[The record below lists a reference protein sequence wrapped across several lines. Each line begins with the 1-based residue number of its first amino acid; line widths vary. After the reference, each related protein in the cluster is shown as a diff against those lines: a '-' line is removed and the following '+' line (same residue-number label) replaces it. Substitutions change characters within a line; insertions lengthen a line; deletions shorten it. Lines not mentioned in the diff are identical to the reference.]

1 MASPATAS
9 SSLTAP
15 ADREGKFTPVKV
27 VLDEEE
33 VGRAKETLV
42 KDLTF
47 TQVEQHFA
55 DPTQFGQK
63 ICLVSF
69 IPSKGARPDKDNIYG
84 MMKVRGVYATEDEA
98 NERAEFLIRNV
109 DSYHEIFHCHV
120 GRPFPITTSDA
131 FSNEVKSIDIKK
143 KTTEIISEDILTQK
157 RNERQQ
163 VEEIKQKEKALLEES
178 NRAQRDEPLDPFEVY
193 ITEQV
198 KRAQLIWTYVE
209 TQKKMVQMK
218 DSIAKATQAI
228 QDADTEH
235 PDFYEKYK
243 ERYYQARKEAGLPE
257 DTSNENS
264 FIKFLGL
271 DLSEALAMGGT
282 VIPPPP
288 RSSPSESSLPSTE
301 SESKSVDA

>member
-1 MASPATAS
+1 MSAT
-9 SSLTAP
+9 SSLAAP
-15 ADREGKFTPVKV
+15 SDRDGKFTSIKTTLSEDEV
-27 VLDEEE
+27 VE
-33 VGRAKETLV
+33 AKETKV
-42 KDLTF
+42 KDLRF
-47 TQVEQHFA
+47 AQVEQHFA
-55 DPTQFGQK
+55 DPAQFGQK

-84 MMKVRGVYATEDEA
+84 MMKVRGVYATEEEA
-98 NERAEFLIRNV
+98 NDRAEFLIRNV
-109 DSYHEIFHCHV
+109 DSYHEIYHCHV
-120 GRPFPITTSDA
+120 GRPFPITTSDV
-131 FSNEVKSIDIKK
+131 FSDEVKSIDIKK

-209 TQKKMVQMK
+209 TQKKIGQMK
-218 DSIAKATQAI
+218 DSIAKATKAI
-228 QDADTEH
+228 KDTDQDH

-243 ERYYQARKEAGLPE
+243 DRYYQARKEAGLPE

-271 DLSEALAMGGT
+271 DLSEALAMDGIKIEE
-282 VIPPPP
+282 V
-288 RSSPSESSLPSTE
+288 S
-301 SESKSVDA
+301 A